1 MAEPAFR
8 PEEMFRVLAE
18 HGVRF
23 VVVGGFAAI
32 VHGSPYATFDVDV
45 VPAIDADN
53 LSRLSEALKELDA
66 RVWTNDEPEGLTFDH
81 SGETLGRA
89 TMWNLVTA
97 HGRLDITFRPSGTRG
112 FDDLR
117 RDAATL
123 TVLGQPVVVAS
134 LADVVRS
141 KEAAGRRKDELV
153 LPVLRE
159 LLGGGPP
166 DDRPARE
173 R

>member
-1 MAEPAFR
+1 MREPEFR

-32 VHGSPYATFDVDV
+32 LHGAPYGTFDVDV
-45 VPAIDADN
+45 VPAVDRAN
-53 LSRLSEALKELDA
+53 LSALSGALSEMHA
-66 RVWTNDEPEGLTFDH
+66 RVWTTDVPEGLSFEH
-81 SGETLGRA
+81 SGESLGRA
-89 TMWNLVTA
+89 KTWNLVTD
-97 HGRLDITFRPSGTRG
+97 HGRLDVTFEPSGTRG

-117 RDAATL
+117 RDAVSL
-123 TVLGQPVVVAS
+123 QVMGHPVDVAS

-141 KEAAGRRKDELV
+141 KQAAGRPKDELV

-159 LLGGGPP
+159 MLGGGPP
-166 DDRPARE
+166 PDRPR
-173 R
+173 